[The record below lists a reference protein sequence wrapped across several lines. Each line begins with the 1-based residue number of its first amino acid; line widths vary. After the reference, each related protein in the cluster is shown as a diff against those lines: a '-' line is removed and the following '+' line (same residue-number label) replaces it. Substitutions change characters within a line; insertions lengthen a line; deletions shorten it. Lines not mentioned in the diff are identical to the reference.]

1 MPSTSLLKE
10 RVGLLM
16 EDHAQFTDVALSAH
30 EF

>member
-16 EDHAQFTDVALSAH
+16 EDHAQFTDVTAFGS
-30 EF
+30 